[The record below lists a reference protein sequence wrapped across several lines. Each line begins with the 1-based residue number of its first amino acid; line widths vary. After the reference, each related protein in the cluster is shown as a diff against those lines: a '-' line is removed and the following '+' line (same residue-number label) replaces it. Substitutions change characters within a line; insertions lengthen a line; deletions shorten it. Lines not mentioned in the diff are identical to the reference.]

1 MRSNYLRTLRN
12 ICQPVRAA
20 DYPRSLDVLRRLL
33 AEVGNPHKRY
43 PALVVAGSV
52 GKGTTAAR
60 TAAMLQSGGFSVG
73 LYTGPH
79 LHHFRERFLINGEA
93 ITPGEF
99 AEEGETLRRAA
110 ERTGQSYSTF
120 EQATAL
126 ALWWFAQAR
135 VDVAVLEVGIGGRW
149 DAVNVVPNAGA
160 LITPIEMEHA
170 AMLGGSL
177 HTIAF
182 HKAGIIQPN
191 GSAFS
196 VPQVPVVEEVLLDV
210 AQSLNAALSFVP
222 FEQVPETA
230 CQSLMAH
237 GILNNRA
244 LNESVPVR
252 LPGRLEVV
260 VLHGRQMLIDGG
272 HTALAGAR
280 LRTQIDTL
288 LHPEENA
295 RLVVGMLDD
304 KDVRAFLQHFDEARF
319 TVVLTQAPGHRGIAA
334 EVLRERARLQRAR
347 VITEPDLNTALRTLP
362 NASETLPVVAGSL
375 RMAAAAREAYG
386 LLNADELEEA
396 RITRS
401 VFEGEDYLARL
412 ERRTFT

>member
-1 MRSNYLRTLRN
+1 MQSNYLKTLRN

-20 DYPRSLDVLRRLL
+20 DYPRSLDALRRLL
-33 AEVGNPHKRY
+33 HEMGNPHRRY

-52 GKGTTAAR
+52 GKGTTTAH
-60 TAAMLQSGGFSVG
+60 TAALLQSGGFSIG

-79 LHHFRERFLINGEA
+79 LHHFRERFQINGEP

-99 AEEGETLRRAA
+99 AEEGETLRRAV
-110 ERTGQSYSTF
+110 ERTGQRYSTF

-135 VDVAVLEVGIGGRW
+135 VDLAVLEVGIGGSW
-149 DAVNVVPNAGA
+149 DAVNVVTNAGA

-182 HKAGIIQPN
+182 HKAGIIQPD

-196 VPQVPVVEEVLLDV
+196 APQSPVVEEVLRDV
-210 AQSLNAALSFVP
+210 AESLKATLTFAP
-222 FEQVPETA
+222 FEQLPENA
-230 CQSLMAH
+230 CESLMAR
-237 GILNNRA
+237 GILNNRD
-244 LNESVPVR
+244 LDSRVKVR

-260 VLHGRQMLIDGG
+260 MLGGRQALIDGG
-272 HTALAGAR
+272 HTALAGTR
-280 LRTQIDTL
+280 LRARIDDL

-304 KDVRAFLQHFDEARF
+304 KDIRAFLRPFDEARF
-319 TVVLTQAPGHRGIAA
+319 TVVLTQAPGQRGAA
-334 EVLRERARLQRAR
+334 PDSLRERANLQRAR
-347 VITEPDLNTALRTLP
+347 VIVEPELNTALAELLTAP
-362 NASETLPVVAGSL
+362 ESLPVVAGSL
-375 RMAAAAREAYG
+375 RMAAAAREAFG